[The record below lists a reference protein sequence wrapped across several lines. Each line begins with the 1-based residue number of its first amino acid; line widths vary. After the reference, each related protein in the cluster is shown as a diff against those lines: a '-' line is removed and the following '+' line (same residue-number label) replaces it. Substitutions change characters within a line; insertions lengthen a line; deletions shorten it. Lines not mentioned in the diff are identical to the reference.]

1 MKKHIQTVH
10 DGVKYP
16 CDQCEKQFT
25 QQSNLNKH
33 ILSPH
38 EGIKY
43 PCGQCTKQF
52 TELGS
57 LKKHMKAIHLKVKYY
72 WLVLLSFKRYI
83 VIFRMSR
90 ILCRTPS
97 FDWLWQARRSV
108 FFFNPTKSWDF
119 CSWLFSNLWSQRNEK
134 LSIKRT
140 DAICSG

>member
-16 CDQCEKQFT
+16 CDQSEKQFT
-25 QQSNLNKH
+25 QQRNLNKH

-72 WLVLLSFKRYI
+72 WSVLLSFKRYLNFLFTLASSE
-83 VIFRMSR
+83 V
-90 ILCRTPS
+90 C
-97 FDWLWQARRSV
+97 V
-108 FFFNPTKSWDF
+108 FLQPNEVLRLRLMVVLQPLVTTEWEIIKQKNR
-119 CSWLFSNLWSQRNEK
+119 CNLFWIN
-134 LSIKRT
+134 
-140 DAICSG
+140 

>member
-72 WLVLLSFKRYI
+72 WSVLLSFKRYI

-97 FDWLWQARRSV
+97 FDWLWQAQRSV
-108 FFFNPTKSWDF
+108 FFFIP
-119 CSWLFSNLWSQRNEK
+119 NEV
-134 LSIKRT
+134 LRLLLLVVLQPLVTTEWEIINQENR
-140 DAICSG
+140 AIS